1 MKRYQKE
8 LRTNTAQ
15 VEQITTL
22 SVSLLIF
29 NIIWFP
35 KLSNNMETVLHNY
48 NDYNKL
54 LNLLLKM
61 SIKFFTIL
69 RTSR

>member
-1 MKRYQKE
+1 MYLRYISTRMLSMHNNLMKRYQKE

-48 NDYNKL
+48 NDYNC
-54 LNLLLKM
+54 
-61 SIKFFTIL
+61 
-69 RTSR
+69 

>member
-1 MKRYQKE
+1 MTCMYLRYISTRMLSMHNNLMKRYQKE

-35 KLSNNMETVLHNY
+35 KLFNNMETVLCYNY
-48 NDYNKL
+48 DYC
-54 LNLLLKM
+54 
-61 SIKFFTIL
+61 
-69 RTSR
+69 